1 MSDHSDIGDPYPFE
15 GEDGDEIGELNLEDL
30 DQFGDD
36 RITVGELVSEVESW
50 RFGHVI
56 VDEAQDLTPMQW
68 RMLMRRVRGRA
79 MTIVGDLAQRSSG
92 PAGTWSQ
99 HLPPELA
106 DIERLDLTINY
117 RSPAEIHALAVA
129 VLAEFAPDVAPSRPI
144 RTSGFEPEFRAIAS
158 VDDGVREAIGD
169 LLDAVPGQIA
179 VIALDDVL
187 GDLAEFED
195 DERIRCLHPFDT
207 KGLEFDGVVLVEP
220 ADVLALTGGSAL
232 LYIALTRATQRLIV
246 AHARPLP
253 EVLQPS

>member
-1 MSDHSDIGDPYPFE
+1 MSDIGDPYPFE
-15 GEDGDEIGELNLEDL
+15 GEDGDEIAELNLEDL

-36 RITVGELVSEVESW
+36 RITVGELVGEVESW

-117 RSPAEIHALAVA
+117 RSPAEIHELAVP
-129 VLAEFAPDVAPSRPI
+129 VLAEFAPDVAPGRPI
-144 RTSGFEPEFRAIAS
+144 RSSGFEPQFRS
-158 VDDGVREAIGD
+158 VDDVAAGTDTAVVDLREQ
-169 LLDAVPGQIA
+169 VPGQIA
-179 VIALDDVL
+179 IIGANATMSTDD
-187 GDLAEFED
+187 D
-195 DERIRCLHPFDT
+195 DRVRTLHPFDA
-207 KGLEFDGVVLVEP
+207 KGLEFDGVVLIEP
-220 ADVLALTGGSAL
+220 AEILALPGGPAL
-232 LYIALTRATQRLIV
+232 LYIALTRATQRLV
-246 AHARPLP
+246 VVHAGDLP
-253 EVLQPS
+253 EVLRTTGGAGA

>member
-1 MSDHSDIGDPYPFE
+1 MSDIGDPYPFE

-30 DQFGDD
+30 DRFGDD

-99 HLPPELA
+99 HLPPELD

-117 RSPAEIHALAVA
+117 RSPAEIHSLAVA
-129 VLAEFAPDVAPSRPI
+129 VLAEFAPDVAPSHPI
-144 RTSGFEPEFRAIAS
+144 RVSGFDPEFRKAVPLDA
-158 VDDGVREAIGD
+158 GVERAVGDLREAV
-169 LLDAVPGQIA
+169 AGQIA
-179 VIALDDVL
+179 IIRASPGDGELDDDRVR
-187 GDLAEFED
+187 E
-195 DERIRCLHPFDT
+195 LHPFDA

-220 ADVLALTGGSAL
+220 ADVLSLRGGPAL
-232 LYIALTRATQRLIV
+232 LYIALTRATQRLV
-246 AHARPLP
+246 VVHEADLP
-253 EVLQPS
+253 DVLRSSRDI

>member
-1 MSDHSDIGDPYPFE
+1 MSDQSDIGDPYPFE
-15 GEDGDEIGELNLEDL
+15 GEDGDEIAELNLEDL
-30 DQFGDD
+30 DQFGED

-79 MTIVGDLAQRSSG
+79 MTIVGDLAQRSAG

-117 RSPAEIHALAVA
+117 RSPAEIHELAVA

-144 RTSGFEPEFRAIAS
+144 RSSGFEPEFRA
-158 VDDGVREAIGD
+158 VDSIGAGVIN
-169 LLDAVPGQIA
+169 AVDELRTAVVGQIA
-179 VIALDDVL
+179 VIGLDPE
-187 GDLAEFED
+187 LAEQVSPD
-195 DERIRCLHPFDT
+195 DERIRVLRPFDT

-220 ADVLALTGGSAL
+220 ADVLALPGGPAL
-232 LYIALTRATQRLIV
+232 LYIALTRATQRLVI
-246 AHARPLP
+246 AHEHELP
-253 EVLQPS
+253 EVLRSS

>member
-1 MSDHSDIGDPYPFE
+1 MSDQSDIGDPYPFE
-15 GEDGDEIGELNLEDL
+15 GEDGDEIAELNLEDL

-79 MTIVGDLAQRSSG
+79 MTIVGDLAQRSAG

-129 VLAEFAPDVAPSRPI
+129 VLGAFAPEVAPSQPI
-144 RTSGFEPEFRAIAS
+144 RASGFDPEFRKVEAIATGVDQA
-158 VDDGVREAIGD
+158 VDDLGT
-169 LLDAVPGQIA
+169 AVAGQIA
-179 VIALDDVL
+179 VIGTEPGDDNENDRV
-187 GDLAEFED
+187 
-195 DERIRCLHPFDT
+195 RRLHPFDA

-220 ADVLALTGGSAL
+220 ADVLDMAGGPAL

-246 AHARPLP
+246 VHERDLP
-253 EVLQPS
+253 DVLRST